1 MRKSSDTETK
11 SKRVSAPQPYD
22 LDSSNSDLDI
32 IPDMYFIADPEFYR
46 EMIIQ
51 PTSMLVSGAIQAVSQ
66 KLVAPP
72 TNHKHPFPSVSRYFI
87 AKARDL
93 KVIGA
98 DLLRHRQLILNG
110 EPPVFLH
117 DDHPKLLNVVQLKF
131 KSAKATYRA
140 FKSQV
145 QPKPGDQNMQL
156 IKTLMTDCINQYN
169 NLLPQL
175 DILAVH
181 HGLPL
186 FDEGG
191 EVDETASSRLEAAQS
206 RRRQELDVN
215 LTEQLKDVHTYI
227 ANQTQAQNTGLQRR

>member
-1 MRKSSDTETK
+1 
-11 SKRVSAPQPYD
+11 
-22 LDSSNSDLDI
+22 
-32 IPDMYFIADPEFYR
+32 MYFTHDPELDR
-46 EMIIQ
+46 DMIIQ
-51 PTSMLVSGAIQAVSQ
+51 PTSILVPGAIQAVSQ
-66 KLVAPP
+66 KLTTPP
-72 TNHKHPFPSVSRYFI
+72 TNHKYPFPTVSRYFI
-87 AKARDL
+87 VKARNL

-117 DDHPKLLNVVQLKF
+117 EDHPKLLYVVRLKF
-131 KSAKATYRA
+131 KAAKATYRA

-175 DILAVH
+175 DMLVVH

-191 EVDETASSRLEAAQS
+191 ERDETVSLRSEA
-206 RRRQELDVN
+206 
-215 LTEQLKDVHTYI
+215 T
-227 ANQTQAQNTGLQRR
+227 

>member
-1 MRKSSDTETK
+1 
-11 SKRVSAPQPYD
+11 
-22 LDSSNSDLDI
+22 LDVV
-32 IPDMYFIADPEFYR
+32 PDVYFIPDPEFHR
-46 EMIIQ
+46 DMIIQ
-51 PTSMLVSGAIQAVSQ
+51 PTAMLVPGAIQAVMQ
-66 KLVAPP
+66 KLATTPI
-72 TNHKHPFPSVSRYFI
+72 NHKYPFATVSRYFI

-98 DLLRHRQLILNG
+98 DLLRHRQLILDG
-110 EPPVFLH
+110 EPQVFLH
-117 DDHPKLLNVVQLKF
+117 DDPPKLPSVVQLKF
-131 KSAKATYRA
+131 KAAKATYRA

-175 DILAVH
+175 DMLAVH

-191 EVDETASSRLEAAQS
+191 EVDKTTSLRSEAAQS
-206 RRRQELDVN
+206 RRRQDLDS
-215 LTEQLKDVHTYI
+215 QLDRTTKRCAH
-227 ANQTQAQNTGLQRR
+227 LHS